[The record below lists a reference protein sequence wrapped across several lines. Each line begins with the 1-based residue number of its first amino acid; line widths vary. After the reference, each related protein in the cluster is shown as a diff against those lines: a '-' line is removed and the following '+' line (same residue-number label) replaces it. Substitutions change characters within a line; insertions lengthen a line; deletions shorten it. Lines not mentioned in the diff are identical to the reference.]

1 MTNYVWKEGED
12 PETNYRSFMNGK
24 QATFNLA
31 TNPKNY
37 VVNNGQESIIPPMRT
52 FLPYIIGHDIIISG
66 VHVECCCYFIVNL
79 EIILIKSKQ
88 HSI

>member
-37 VVNNGQESIIPPMRT
+37 VVNNGQESINDESLCVLSI
-52 FLPYIIGHDIIISG
+52 L
-66 VHVECCCYFIVNL
+66 YFTA
-79 EIILIKSKQ
+79 K
-88 HSI
+88 